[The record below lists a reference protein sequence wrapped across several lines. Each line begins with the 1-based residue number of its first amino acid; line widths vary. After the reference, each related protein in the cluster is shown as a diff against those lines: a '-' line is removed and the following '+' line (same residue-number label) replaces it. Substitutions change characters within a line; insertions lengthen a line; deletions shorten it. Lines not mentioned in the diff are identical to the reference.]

1 MRLQI
6 KVVRIILLLLMAN
19 YTNTNN
25 SHLYTEKKNVSRIH
39 LSDFIGMV

>member
-39 LSDFIGMV
+39 LSAFIGMV